1 MKGRL
6 KVPKK
11 EVIDSEI
18 NKKIKYLGLNNI
30 SKNVLQVHDLSFKV
44 LKGFDDKQYIQ
55 YRYINIKDIDILL
68 TPTNRL
74 DELQIRYDKAKPL
87 YFYLNK
93 ESEKNNQ
100 RYATFLNMLK
110 KVEIGD
116 IEKVEK
122 EQKML
127 QQNIPFRVKF
137 NGNYLWQIYY
147 SDSDNKYFMLVP
159 TKDSDYS
166 TFFYLLKRKIENLKD
181 DKIFVPVSY
190 VDYTGQILK
199 KIEIKD
205 LENYLWVFTKDYPSI
220 YEVFD
225 KNNKVSLQIIG
236 ETYIYGKIKTWYK
249 MAFSD
254 KREATRFYKLL
265 KALFILQ
272 TELPR
277 YFTFSTNIDENDEI
291 QIYFGKT
298 KILYE
303 DLPKFVQKQYLNS
316 LELKEI
322 TKNDI
327 EELSYKLKSLKEEE
341 KNLEEE
347 YLIREKQISTYL
359 ECKKTFFGK
368 VKYYFKFGKKFKI
381 DDIDVEQDVKEVK
394 INKEKVEKKE
404 KNVTNKKYTLDALV
418 VSCKELEI
426 LENRQRD
433 IVMDINAKK
442 LKNKNLKKKIEN
454 ATSYINE
461 INKHKKSIFEFWK
474 YTNKDQVAQLEE
486 GEEEVDTTKIEKA
499 FNYDEDFE
507 KFGEDVDKNQR
518 KKFTDPELEAAF
530 IASTNLLELVNKT
543 YKKQAELKEFTE
555 NVKIIRESDEFESE
569 EEFDVLGS
577 LDSEKKERN
586 LGSKVHR
593 ESPRKII
600 NILNITKNT
609 KGIDLKKQFVDI
621 VKNIK
626 KALKKNSLHED
637 MYVYKVLSDEID
649 FEDFQTFSLNE
660 EDEMN
665 RFLKQNPKCKKIYLY
680 KIKLL
685 KNMNFLAFTNIVY
698 FDNKSMTLPVGMQ
711 LSNQILIDM
720 KNLKFERADSKK
732 FKKADFKNIKND
744 FSELQIREISVYELK
759 AVKK

>member
-110 KVEIGD
+110 RVEIED

-199 KIEIKD
+199 KIEIKN

-626 KALKKNSLHED
+626 KALKKNSLQED

-665 RFLKQNPKCKKIYLY
+665 RFLKQNPKCKKNYLY

>member
-6 KVPKK
+6 EVPKK
-11 EVIDSEI
+11 EIIDSEI
-18 NKKIKYLGLNNI
+18 NRKIKYLGLNNI
-30 SKNVLQVHDLSFKV
+30 PKNILPLHNLNFKV

-55 YRYINIKDIDILL
+55 YRYINVKDIEILL

-74 DELQIRYDKAKPL
+74 DELKLRYEKAKPL
-87 YFYLNK
+87 YYYLNK

-100 RYATFLNMLK
+100 RYTTFINMLK
-110 KVEIGD
+110 KVDIPD
-116 IEKVEK
+116 IEKVEI
-122 EQKML
+122 EQEKL
-127 QQNIPFRVKF
+127 QENIPFRVKF

-147 SDSDNKYFMLVP
+147 SDLDKKYFMLVP

-166 TFFYLLKRKIENLKD
+166 AFFYLLKKKIENIKD

-190 VDYTGQILK
+190 VDYTTKILK
-199 KIEIKD
+199 KIEITD

-225 KNNKVSLQIIG
+225 KDGKVSLQIIG
-236 ETYIYGKIKTWYK
+236 ETFVYGKIKTWYK
-249 MAFSD
+249 MVFSD
-254 KREATRFYKLL
+254 KKEATRFYKFL

-277 YFTFSTNIDENDEI
+277 YFTFSTNINNNDEL

-298 KILYE
+298 KMMYE
-303 DLPKFVQKQYLNS
+303 NLPKFVQKQYLNS
-316 LELKEI
+316 LELKEL
-322 TKNDI
+322 TKKDI

-347 YLIREKQISTYL
+347 YLAREKQISTYL

-368 VKYYFKFGKKFKI
+368 VKYYFKFGKKIKFN
-381 DDIDVEQDVKEVK
+381 DI
-394 INKEKVEKKE
+394 NLE
-404 KNVTNKKYTLDALV
+404 KNENEIKIERETEENKKIKLENKKYTLDTLV

-426 LENRQRD
+426 LENKQRD
-433 IVMDINAKK
+433 IIMDINAKK

-474 YTNKDQVAQLEE
+474 YSNKDQVAELAE

-499 FNYDEDFE
+499 FDYDEDFE

-518 KKFTDPELEAAF
+518 MRFTDSELEAAF

-543 YKKQAELKEFTE
+543 YKKEVELKEFIE
-555 NVKIIRESDEFESE
+555 QVKEIRESDDSE
-569 EEFDVLGS
+569 NDEDFNVLGS
-577 LDSEKKERN
+577 LDNDKKERN

-600 NILNITKNT
+600 NILNVTKNT
-609 KGIDLKKQFVDI
+609 KGVELKKQFVEI
-621 VKNIK
+621 VKNLK
-626 KALKKNSLHED
+626 RALKKNSLLED
-637 MYVYKVLSDEID
+637 MYIYKALSNEID
-649 FEDFQTFSLNE
+649 FNDFKTFSLNE
-660 EDEMN
+660 EDEIN

-680 KIKLL
+680 RVKLL

-698 FDNKSMTLPVGMQ
+698 FDNKNMTLPVGMQ

-720 KNLKFERADSKK
+720 KNLKFEKTDSKK
-732 FKKADFKNIKND
+732 FGKADFKNIKND
-744 FSELQIREISVYELK
+744 FSELQIREINVYELK
-759 AVKK
+759 ATKK